1 MTRRRPPA
9 ALAIAGALAL
19 LGAPAVHAQQAV
31 VLSADATALE
41 VGQAFLAHHAGDCLA
56 ILPQHVVAEAGRPAL
71 RREGR
76 AGLLGETRT
85 SADLG
90 EDVAVARI
98 DGGIATDCGS
108 GALSV
113 RSEIGRLLQ
122 QGRLASLR
130 SINGDGTVAQLAV
143 TIVDDDGAG
152 LLRVQPTHPDNPI
165 RKGLSGSLLM
175 IDGVAAGMLLS
186 VHARSGIGTVMRMD
200 ALMAQVDA
208 HLLAAPP
215 AVAAQAGG
223 AARPPAPRA
232 RVVAWSSLPH
242 SEAERAANLVAGDEA
257 PAWRSVVA
265 QWPVSIDLQ
274 LGEKP
279 VVLDRLRLE
288 ARGVADPAELPAQVE
303 LFINVS
309 GEARAWRAL
318 TAATLRFHD
327 GRAEIA
333 FAPVRARLLRLSF
346 SGTAGGGHVISLGRV
361 RLGKD

>member
-1 MTRRRPPA
+1 MTRRRRPAAPAIAA
-9 ALAIAGALAL
+9 ALALA
-19 LGAPAVHAQQAV
+19 GAPAVHAQQAV
-31 VLSADATALE
+31 VLSADAAALE

-76 AGLLGETRT
+76 AGLLGETRA

-98 DGGIATDCGS
+98 DGGIATDCGLA
-108 GALSV
+108 ALSV
-113 RSEIGRLLQ
+113 RRELGPLLQ
-122 QGRLASLR
+122 QGRLANLR

-186 VHARSGIGTVMRMD
+186 VHARSGIGTVMRID
-200 ALMAQVDA
+200 ALMARVDA

-215 AVAAQAGG
+215 AVASATAGEP
-223 AARPPAPRA
+223 RPAVQPA
-232 RVVAWSSLPH
+232 RVVAWSALPH
-242 SEAERAANLVAGDEA
+242 SAAERAANLVAGDDA
-257 PAWRSVVA
+257 PAWRGVVA
-265 QWPVSIDLQ
+265 QWPASIDLQ
-274 LGEKP
+274 LGEQP
-279 VVLDRLRLE
+279 VVLDRVRLE
-288 ARGVADPAELPAQVE
+288 ARGVSDPAELPAQVE
-303 LFINVS
+303 LFINLS

-318 TAATLRFHD
+318 TATPLRFHD
-327 GRAEIA
+327 GRAEVA

-346 SGTAGGGHVISLGRV
+346 SGTAGGGQVISLGRV
-361 RLGKD
+361 RIGAE

>member
-1 MTRRRPPA
+1 MTRLWLRA
-9 ALAIAGALAL
+9 ALGTAGVLAL
-19 LGAPAVHAQQAV
+19 LGVPASHAQQAV
-31 VLSADATALE
+31 VLSPDAAALE

-71 RREGR
+71 RREGG
-76 AGLLGETRT
+76 AGLLGETRA

-90 EDVAVARI
+90 EDIAVARI
-98 DGGIATDCGS
+98 DGGIATDCGV
-108 GALSV
+108 GALAV
-113 RSEIGRLLQ
+113 RRELGRLLQ

-143 TIVDDDGAG
+143 TIVDDDDAG

-200 ALMAQVDA
+200 ALMARVDA
-208 HLLAAPP
+208 HLFAAPP
-215 AVAAQAGG
+215 AVPSATAGG
-223 AARPPAPRA
+223 ARPPGQPA

-242 SEAERAANLVAGDEA
+242 SEAERAANLVAEDEA
-257 PAWRSVVA
+257 PAWRSAVER
-265 QWPVSIDLQ
+265 WPASIDLQ
-274 LGEKP
+274 LGDTP

-288 ARGVADPAELPAQVE
+288 ARGVADPAELPARVE
-303 LFINVS
+303 VFINVS

-318 TAATLRFHD
+318 TATALRFDD
-327 GRAEIA
+327 GRAGIA

-361 RLGKD
+361 RLGED